1 LGYGSRV
8 KREKRLT
15 KREQKALKGPSP
27 GAQAQRDAEH
37 IHCVACGRHLDPG
50 EFAGATPTATR
61 LRCQHGGMFPSC
73 VPCAARSRELLAI
86 HDRTGQPVQSAQR
99 WH

>member
-1 LGYGSRV
+1 M

-27 GAQAQRDAEH
+27 AVRAVHENEH
-37 IHCVACGRHLDPG
+37 IHCVACGRHLAPDEFTGTPG
-50 EFAGATPTATR
+50 GAKATATR
-61 LRCQHGGMFPSC
+61 LRCQHGGVFPSC
-73 VPCAARSRELLAI
+73 VACTTATRRLLEE
-86 HDRTGQPVQSAQR
+86 HDRTGQPVRSVEA